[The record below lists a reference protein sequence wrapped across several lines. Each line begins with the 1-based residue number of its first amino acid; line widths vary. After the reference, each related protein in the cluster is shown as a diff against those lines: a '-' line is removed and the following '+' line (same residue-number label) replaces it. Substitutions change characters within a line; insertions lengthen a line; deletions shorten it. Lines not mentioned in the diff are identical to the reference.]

1 MKSDLFQTWESLS
14 QTHLLPRPQQKAH
27 TRRTPWRYRLFGWPV
42 VYFTGSATASH
53 FNLHMLD
60 VVYAYVCF
68 CSAEKRCEPRKKQR
82 KVKMKLAPSTP
93 TNSVD
98 VSSLIVSQS
107 RCAADYSVLF
117 AVDSSLQV
125 IYPKLS
131 SQQNNQQRRRRLAG
145 GEESLLQRNF
155 HTKFP

>member
-1 MKSDLFQTWESLS
+1 
-14 QTHLLPRPQQKAH
+14 
-27 TRRTPWRYRLFGWPV
+27 
-42 VYFTGSATASH
+42 
-53 FNLHMLD
+53 
-60 VVYAYVCF
+60 
-68 CSAEKRCEPRKKQR
+68 
-82 KVKMKLAPSTP
+82 MKLAPSTP

-98 VSSLIVSQS
+98 VSNLIVSQNH
-107 RCAADYSVLF
+107 CAADYSVLF